1 MIGLVIVVIETGQ
14 HAIEVTDKSR
24 TEGIIV
30 MPTVVSDPPEAGGVK
45 AVPETGK
52 ESPQRNVG
60 TVARK
65 ATRRAHPDLG
75 ERTKKPAA
83 IALH

>member
-1 MIGLVIVVIETGQ
+1 MVIETGQ

-45 AVPETGK
+45 PAPKTGK
-52 ESPQRNVG
+52 ETPRRTSG
-60 TVARK
+60 TVCWRQRSSVRK
-65 ATRRAHPDLG
+65 KQHQSCCG
-75 ERTKKPAA
+75 ELRVCNA
-83 IALH
+83 